1 MSKADRL
8 EETRRWLRYAHED
21 LTSAEA
27 MIGRPDF
34 VPRQACWLAQQ
45 ASEKAIKAV
54 LVFLQADFP
63 KSHDL
68 DGLRNL
74 IPEGW
79 QLKENHPDLSGLS
92 EWAVEAR
99 YPGDW
104 PDAVEADTRIAV
116 EQARAVWRSV
126 CADLSRHGFDTEGM

>member
-1 MSKADRL
+1 MSKADRY
-8 EETRRWLRYAHED
+8 EETRRWLRYARED

-27 MIGRPDF
+27 MIGQPDF

-45 ASEKAIKAV
+45 AAEKAIKAV
-54 LVFLQADFP
+54 LVFLQVHFP

-68 DGLRNL
+68 DGLRNI

-79 QLKENHPDLSGLS
+79 QLKKSHPDLADLS

-104 PDAVEADTRIAV
+104 PDAVEADARSAV
-116 EQARAVWRSV
+116 GQARGVWKSV
-126 CADLSRHGFDTEGM
+126 YADLSRQGFDTEGV